1 MSTGHFRELPLA
13 AVLFDR
19 DGTLVHDVPYNGDPD
34 RVRLLPGA
42 AEAVALARSAGLATG
57 VVSNQSGVG
66 RGLLTEDEVRRVDE
80 RVDALLGGLDTWLHC
95 PHLPD
100 AGCPCR
106 KPRPGLI
113 LAAAARLGV
122 SPHACLVIG
131 DIAADVEAAHAAGAR
146 AALVPNAAT
155 APAETERYAAE
166 HAPDALTALRRA
178 LAQTPAPAGTQAPRT
193 PPKRPEAGAA
203 VHASDAP
210 ATVHGSGAVVN
221 GATSAMPAT
230 GRTPVAPATVRTLE
244 ARATGATSDARVT
257 GRTPVAPAT
266 VRTLEARATGA
277 TSDARATGRTPEE
290 PATVHTPDA
299 RAAGDTSGAPA
310 LGHPGVPSSPR
321 AQDGTRPRSVPRPNG
336 ETRRAVGRW
345 SP

>member
-1 MSTGHFRELPLA
+1 MSTGHPRELPLA

-19 DGTLVHDVPYNGDPD
+19 EGTLVHYVPYNGDP
-34 RVRLLPGA
+34 
-42 AEAVALARSAGLATG
+42 LATG

-66 RGLLTEDEVRRVDE
+66 RGLLTEDEVRRVNE
-80 RVDALLGGLDTWLHC
+80 RANALLGGLDTWLHC

-100 AGCPCR
+100 AACPCR
-106 KPRPGLI
+106 KPRPGLV

-155 APAETERYAAE
+155 APAETKRYAAE

-178 LAQTPAPAGTQAPRT
+178 LARTPAPAGTQAPRT
-193 PPKRPEAGAA
+193 PPNRPEARPST
-203 VHASDAP
+203 HTP
-210 ATVHGSGAVVN
+210 ATV
-221 GATSAMPAT
+221 P
-230 GRTPVAPATVRTLE
+230 TP
-244 ARATGATSDARVT
+244 
-257 GRTPVAPAT
+257 
-266 VRTLEARATGA
+266 
-277 TSDARATGRTPEE
+277 DARATG
-290 PATVHTPDA
+290 HTSD
-299 RAAGDTSGAPA
+299 APA
-310 LGHPGVPSSPR
+310 SRHPAAPASPR
-321 AQDGTRPRSVPRPNG
+321 AQDGTRPNSVPRPKG